1 MKYLVTGC
9 MAILMNTLLSPN
21 IGYTEL
27 LDKVSVHGFG
37 SWLYG
42 QTNNDNEHTLGKWDS
57 DGNAHYVDFSLN
69 VRAEISDNLTAYIQ
83 PAFEEIGGDR
93 EVGVDYAFAE
103 WYVNDLLTFRA
114 GKIKAPLMLF
124 NEIHDV
130 GTVRPFFLLPVGVYS
145 HFTAESYQGLGITGV
160 YSPDF
165 ESDWQ
170 LSYDIFG
177 GLTDLSEKTTKSRG
191 DAPHTSRDTVDEM
204 LGVRFFIQ
212 PPIDGLRFGVSTY
225 MGKQEYSTT
234 YRGNNQESP
243 RGDTYVVGGSIEYL
257 ADQWEFRGE
266 YLQKKD
272 TPNDSSSTTKRDTF
286 YLEAAYRFTEHWQ
299 VASRYEVLNHS
310 DDSSSF
316 PDSFQESK
324 EFTLGLNYWIRPN
337 LVVKCAAVFIQGNKN
352 VQPMNK
358 INKIEYMFIEDALEE
373 GMEWDE
379 ALSKRDEALRNI
391 DLEQETVLGL
401 IGVQFSF

>member
-9 MAILMNTLLSPN
+9 LTILMNTAFLPN

-42 QTNNDNEHTLGKWDS
+42 QTNNDNEHFLGKWDS
-57 DGNAHYVDFSLN
+57 DGNAQYVDLSLN
-69 VRAEISDNLTAYIQ
+69 IRAEISDNLTAYIQ
-83 PAFEEIGGDR
+83 PAFEEIGGNR

-114 GKIKAPLMLF
+114 GKIKAPLMLL

-145 HFTAESYQGLGITGV
+145 NSTAENYQGAGITGV

-177 GLTDLSEKTTKSRG
+177 GLTDLDETTKGRGADKTTIR
-191 DAPHTSRDTVDEM
+191 TIVDEM
-204 LGVRFFIQ
+204 LGARFFIQ
-212 PPIDGLRFGVSTY
+212 PPIEGLRFGVSAY
-225 MGKQEYSTT
+225 MGKEERSKT
-234 YRGNNQESP
+234 RSKGRDKESL
-243 RGDTYVVGGSIEYL
+243 GDTYVVGGSIEYL

-272 TPNDSSSTTKRDTF
+272 TPNDSSSDKSDTF

-299 VASRYEVLNHS
+299 VAGRYEVLDYPGN
-310 DDSSSF
+310 DSKS
-316 PDSFQESK
+316 ESK
-324 EFTLGLNYWIRPN
+324 EFSLGLNYWIRPN
-337 LVVKCAAVFIQGNKN
+337 LVVKCAVVFIQDNKN
-352 VQPMNK
+352 VQPLNK
-358 INKIEYMFIEDALEE
+358 INKIEYMFIEDVIEE

-391 DLEQETVLGL
+391 ELEQTTVLGL
-401 IGVQFSF
+401 FGVQFSF

>member
-9 MAILMNTLLSPN
+9 MAILVNTLLSPN

-42 QTNNDNEHTLGKWDS
+42 QTNNENEHTLGKWDS

-83 PAFEEIGGDR
+83 PAFEEIGGEK

-103 WYVNDLLTFRA
+103 WYLSDLLTFRA

-130 GTVRPFFLLPVGVYS
+130 GTVRPFFMLPIGVYS
-145 HFTAESYQGLGITGV
+145 DSTAEYYQGAGITGV

-170 LSYDIFG
+170 FFYDIYG
-177 GLTDLSEKTTKSRG
+177 GFTDLYFVELTRRG
-191 DAPHTSRDTVDEM
+191 DKMILRDTVDEM
-204 LGVRFFIQ
+204 LGARFIIQ

-225 MGKQEYSTT
+225 IGKNKYNDA
-234 YRGNNQESP
+234 YRGNYQIEDL
-243 RGDTYVVGGSIEYL
+243 GDTLFVGGSIEYL
-257 ADQWEFRGE
+257 SDTWEFRSE
-266 YLQKKD
+266 YLMMTLGAPESYTEDNKIASLYEEQR
-272 TPNDSSSTTKRDTF
+272 NSF
-286 YLEAAYRFTEHWQ
+286 YVEAAYRLTEHWQ
-299 VASRYEVLNHS
+299 VAGRYEVL
-310 DDSSSF
+310 DYPDYYEPSF
-316 PDSFQESK
+316 PDDHPFQISK
-324 EFTLGLNYWIRPN
+324 EFTLGLNYWIRPT
-337 LVVKCAAVFIQGNKN
+337 LVVKCAAVFIQGNNN
-352 VQPMNK
+352 VRPADVWESTWKDYSNIK
-358 INKIEYMFIEDALEE
+358 LEE
-373 GMEWDE
+373 
-379 ALSKRDEALRNI
+379 
-391 DLEQETVLGL
+391 ETVLGL
-401 IGVQFSF
+401 FGVQFSF